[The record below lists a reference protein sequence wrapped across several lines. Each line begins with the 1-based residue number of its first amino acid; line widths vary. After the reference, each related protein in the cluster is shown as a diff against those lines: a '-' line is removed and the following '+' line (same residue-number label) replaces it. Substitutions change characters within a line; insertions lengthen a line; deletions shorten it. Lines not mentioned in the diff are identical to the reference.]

1 MKNIRKIIYVFLI
14 LSSLI
19 YADSE
24 IDQKQNRINQID
36 KQVKT
41 NEQKINTNKT
51 NISNAQ
57 RSEKDIK
64 NEINNITNSI
74 KVIQSEY
81 NELESKYKELLR
93 KIGKNEEQIN
103 QSIREIEQSN
113 YNIVVNKGNYSEF
126 ISLWDKLRKSTN
138 INNDTSNSSSLK
150 PKSQKLAHDI
160 KIILDEKAKTIK
172 NYEKD
177 KSNSEVA
184 KKKTEEIKEKNQ
196 VEASSV
202 EKAKKDLSN
211 KKYELDKAK
220 KAKDKAVAE
229 LQALQKK
236 LKAENTT
243 IEKTNQNLIAEKK
256 KLEEQIQKIIADA
269 LKQKELE
276 NKKKE
281 EAIKNDTTKSETD
294 KKASIDALSSENK
307 GTGKLIVPLV
317 GNIVVSYGQEKTEG
331 LKSNGIEISGKLG
344 QEIKAADSGKVIY
357 AGSLNG
363 LGSVI
368 IIDHGGIVTVYGN
381 LASVRVSKGTS
392 VTKGQIIG
400 TLGREAISK
409 EPRLYFETRKGVNIV
424 NPLGLL

>member
-1 MKNIRKIIYVFLI
+1 MNKTRKIIYIFLI
-14 LSSLI
+14 ISSLI
-19 YADSE
+19 YANTE
-24 IDQKQNRINQID
+24 LDQKQNRITQID

-41 NEQKINTNKT
+41 NEQKINTNK
-51 NISNAQ
+51 NSINNAQ
-57 RSEKDIK
+57 RTEKDIK

-74 KVIQSEY
+74 KVIQNEY
-81 NELESKYKELLR
+81 NELEAKYKELLR

-103 QSIREIEQSN
+103 QSIKEIEKSN
-113 YNIVVNKGNYSEF
+113 YNIVVSKGNYSEF
-126 ISLWDKLRKSTN
+126 ISLWDKLRKSKKV
-138 INNDTSNSSSLK
+138 NDISKTEVLSSK
-150 PKSQKLAHDI
+150 GQKLAHDI
-160 KIILDEKAKTIK
+160 KVILDEKAINIK
-172 NYEKD
+172 NYEKN
-177 KSNSEVA
+177 KNNSEVV

-196 VEASSV
+196 VEASAV
-202 EKAKKDLSN
+202 DKAKKDLSN

-220 KAKDKAVAE
+220 KAKDKAVLE
-229 LQALQKK
+229 LQTLQKK
-236 LKAENTT
+236 LKAENSN
-243 IEKTNQNLIAEKK
+243 IEKTNKNLIAEKK

-276 NKKKE
+276 NKRKE
-281 EAIKNDTTKSETD
+281 EAIKKDTTKSESD
-294 KKASIDALSSENK
+294 KKASIDALSTENK
-307 GTGKLIVPLV
+307 GTGKLIAPLV

-331 LKSNGIEISGKLG
+331 LKSNGIEISGRLG

-357 AGSLNG
+357 TGSLNG

-392 VTKGQIIG
+392 VTKGQVIG
-400 TLGREAISK
+400 TLGREALSK

>member
-74 KVIQSEY
+74 KVIQAEY
-81 NELESKYKELLR
+81 NELENKYKELLR

-126 ISLWDKLRKSTN
+126 ISLWDKLRKSTK
-138 INNDTSNSSSLK
+138 INDVSNNEVLN

-160 KIILDEKAKTIK
+160 KVILDEKAKTIK

-177 KSNSEVA
+177 KNNSEVT

-202 EKAKKDLSN
+202 EKAKKDLSS

-220 KAKDKAVAE
+220 KAKDKAVLE
-229 LQALQKK
+229 LQTLQNK
-236 LKAENTT
+236 LKAENTN
-243 IEKTNQNLIAEKK
+243 IEKTNKNLIAEKK
-256 KLEEQIQKIIADA
+256 RLEEQIQKIIADA

-294 KKASIDALSSENK
+294 KKASIDALSTENK
-307 GTGKLIVPLV
+307 GTGKLVVPLV